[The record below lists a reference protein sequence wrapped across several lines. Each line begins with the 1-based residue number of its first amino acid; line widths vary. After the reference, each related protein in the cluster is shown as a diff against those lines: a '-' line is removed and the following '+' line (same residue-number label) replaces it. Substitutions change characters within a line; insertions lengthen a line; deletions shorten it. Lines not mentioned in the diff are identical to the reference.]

1 VILKWTPAG
10 EAEREYSII
19 PGDIRS
25 PDAER
30 IEDVGNAVWETF
42 WQWEHQFRMN
52 KTRAMRAALWISRL
66 PTEPGLEF
74 AQVDFARG
82 EVWVE
87 WSNDERR
94 SLRQEIRNRKGL
106 SDEARAA
113 LLDAI
118 AEPDGGDEDMTP
130 LEPSASPNGETTTPT
145 SGTNT
150 GG

>member
-1 VILKWTPAG
+1 MILKWTPAG
-10 EAEREYSII
+10 QPEQEYSII

-25 PDAER
+25 SDAER

-66 PTEPGLEF
+66 PTEPALEF

-94 SLRQEIRNRKGL
+94 TLRQEIRNRRGL
-106 SDEARAA
+106 TDKARAE
-113 LLDAI
+113 LLASIAPPSEQDTWSVTRLESAI
-118 AEPDGGDEDMTP
+118 EYLEAKMHGGGDD
-130 LEPSASPNGETTTPT
+130 G
-145 SGTNT
+145 
-150 GG
+150 